1 MEKIV
6 FTTGY
11 EGKTIDTFLNRLKKH
26 SIQRIVDVREIPL
39 SRKKGFSKNP
49 LREKLAKYN
58 IDYVHFKSLGSP
70 THLRKKVYL
79 DKDFVYFFNRYEK
92 YLEKCQI
99 ELETLY
105 QAINEKVSCLLCF
118 EDNPSNCHRS
128 SVANRVSKLNGT
140 SFQVQHI

>member
-1 MEKIV
+1 MV

-11 EGKTIDTFLNRLKKH
+11 EGKTIDDFLNHLKEH
-26 SIQRIVDVREIPL
+26 DIQRVVDVRDVPL

-49 LREKLAKYN
+49 LKQRLAEYN

-70 THLRKKVYL
+70 MHLRKKVYQ

-92 YLEKCQI
+92 YLDECQI
-99 ELETLY
+99 ELEALY
-105 QAINEKVSCLLCF
+105 QAINERISCLLCF
-118 EDNPSNCHRS
+118 EHNPSNCHRS

-140 SFQVQHI
+140 PFQIQHI

>member
-26 SIQRIVDVREIPL
+26 NIQRIVDVREIPL
-39 SRKKGFSKNP
+39 SRKKGFSKNS
-49 LREKLAKYN
+49 LREKLAKCN

-70 THLRKKVYL
+70 THLRKKVYH

-118 EDNPSNCHRS
+118 ENNPLNCHRS

-140 SFQVQHI
+140 SFHVQHI